1 MPTPPRWSLLHGAA
15 AGRDFEGYLRR
26 RAAHSD
32 PFAVGFPGFPPVLF
46 TGTAEGARDLFRL
59 PVELLEPPRP
69 NPIEPMVGAAS
80 LILSSGPR
88 HRADRALLAPALHG
102 ARVRELGE
110 VIRAATLREVDIG
123 CGAAGPWRPGVR
135 IDALAAARA
144 ITLRVILTA
153 VFGTDGDRG
162 DEYAGA
168 VTDFLAAF
176 TTPLLVAPVLRRG
189 IGGFGPWARFVA
201 TRERLDELV
210 LADVARRRPARPGP
224 GDSTGS
230 GNSVG
235 DGVGDAERAGLGGG
249 CGDGSGGGGGNGSG
263 GAAPRSGSGD
273 LLDLLLDTRYDDGS
287 ALTDAELCE
296 QLRTLLVA
304 GHETTAT
311 TLTWALYHLHR
322 ERGLLDR
329 IVAELPSASGD
340 PVEQARLPLLD
351 AVCQETLRLHPPV
364 PIVLRRVRQPCRWR
378 GIDIEAGQ
386 TIGLAVGVLHSQPS
400 TWPAPRLF
408 HPDRF
413 LDRKVSPFEFAPFGG
428 GHRRCIGATLA
439 EFELRVVLATL
450 LTTVRLRLEPA
461 LALGARPR
469 TVPRNLAT
477 APNRAIH
484 FTRTQ

>member
-1 MPTPPRWSLLHGAA
+1 MPAPPRWSLLHGAA

-26 RAAHSD
+26 RASQGD

-46 TGTAEGARDLFRL
+46 TGTAEGARELFRL

-110 VIRAATLREVDIG
+110 IIRAATLREVDIG
-123 CGAAGPWRPGVR
+123 CGAAGSWQPGGR

-153 VFGTDGDRG
+153 AFGTDGDRS

-168 VTDFLAAF
+168 VTDFLGAF
-176 TTPLLVAPVLRRG
+176 TTPLLVAPVLRRD
-189 IGGFGPWARFVA
+189 IGGFGPWARFVVA
-201 TRERLDELV
+201 RERLDELI
-210 LADVARRRPARPGP
+210 LADVARRRRARPGAS
-224 GDSTGS
+224 DRTGS
-230 GNSVG
+230 GV
-235 DGVGDAERAGLGGG
+235 
-249 CGDGSGGGGGNGSG
+249 
-263 GAAPRSGSGD
+263 SGD

-329 IVAELPSASGD
+329 VVAELPSASGD

-364 PIVLRRVRQPCRWR
+364 PIVLRSIRQPCRWR

-386 TIGLAVGVLHSQPS
+386 TIGLAVGVLHSRPS

-450 LTTVRLRLEPA
+450 LTAVRLRLEPA

-484 FTRTQ
+484 FTRMQ